1 MWNIYCIINIFLLNK
16 DSWIYKDNPT
26 TARVDMLE
34 YATKDA
40 PCFDVMINNKKQ
52 SKADHLAK
60 NGNQGYVAEYDGK
73 KQHLELLIKRD
84 NCKINFILRGIWDP
98 IYKDNPSKGLI
109 KHWVE
114 YTNFSINGKEIIA
127 EPVAVWH
134 NKPFRYSIT
143 TDKGDKL
150 NIDLKYKK
158 YYVPQS
164 MEEKGIIYIICI
176 ALIIAGYFLIWQR
189 KYIGGELV
197 SRFYSLRLQLNCL
210 IIRRLK

>member
-73 KQHLELLIKRD
+73 
-84 NCKINFILRGIWDP
+84 
-98 IYKDNPSKGLI
+98 S
-109 KHWVE
+109 
-114 YTNFSINGKEIIA
+114 
-127 EPVAVWH
+127 
-134 NKPFRYSIT
+134 
-143 TDKGDKL
+143 
-150 NIDLKYKK
+150 NI
-158 YYVPQS
+158 
-164 MEEKGIIYIICI
+164 
-176 ALIIAGYFLIWQR
+176 
-189 KYIGGELV
+189 
-197 SRFYSLRLQLNCL
+197 
-210 IIRRLK
+210 